1 MPLIQQ
7 YNKSPDLSVSHIF
20 KLRPEEL
27 RYSHSL
33 IFGFPLINTSYSLF
47 FRKEHLEVPLNQ
59 GEKRESLVILEKVG
73 LYEGL
78 LKKVGTEGLVSHP
91 LFHPPYP

>member
-27 RYSHSL
+27 SL
-33 IFGFPLINTSYSLF
+33 L
-47 FRKEHLEVPLNQ
+47 FRKEHLEVPLNL

-78 LKKVGTEGLVSHP
+78 LKSLGTEALTGIIGDEKDIKRR
-91 LFHPPYP
+91 